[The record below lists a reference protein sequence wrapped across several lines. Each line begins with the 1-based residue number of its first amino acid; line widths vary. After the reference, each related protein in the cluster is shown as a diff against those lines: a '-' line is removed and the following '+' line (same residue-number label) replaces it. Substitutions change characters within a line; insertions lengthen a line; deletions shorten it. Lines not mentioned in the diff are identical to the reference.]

1 MPRLIIIIYF
11 ININFI
17 IMGQSAPLINP
28 PTSTLTSDFKWR
40 ENTLM
45 PVWLPVVPNRNNNYP
60 INDFNFLKINQNEW
74 GKGLIKKFLPE
85 IESAFIPRQ
94 ITSRSVKRDSI
105 LSPSWGA
112 GGLPFSVLYMNS
124 HNSRVQ
130 PTTENT
136 SISRVNKNRINGR
149 NSSGQRRQYSIIPQL
164 FISYG
169 WSSFG
174 K

>member
-60 INDFNFLKINQNEW
+60 INDFNFL
-74 GKGLIKKFLPE
+74 
-85 IESAFIPRQ
+85 
-94 ITSRSVKRDSI
+94 
-105 LSPSWGA
+105 
-112 GGLPFSVLYMNS
+112 
-124 HNSRVQ
+124 
-130 PTTENT
+130 
-136 SISRVNKNRINGR
+136 
-149 NSSGQRRQYSIIPQL
+149 
-164 FISYG
+164 
-169 WSSFG
+169 
-174 K
+174 